1 MLTSWQEPTVVIIVV
16 DVEGIDADLAAGAVA
31 CPRCGTPLRP
41 WSYAR
46 TRTIR
51 QFDGSG
57 LRVRPRRA
65 RCPSC
70 GQTQVLLAGS
80 MLPRRAD
87 ATAVVGA
94 ALTARARG
102 CGSAAIAAELHRPV
116 STVRRWLAGVSGEHL
131 SWLRRRGV
139 DYAVH
144 LDPQVLVDESY
155 HPGELAQAL
164 SALAAAAAA
173 WRRRFAST
181 VEVWTLIGVFTA
193 GRLLTPV

>member
-51 QFDGSG
+51 QLDGSG

-70 GQTQVLLAGS
+70 GQTQVLLA
-80 MLPRRAD
+80 RFD
-87 ATAVVGA
+87 
-94 ALTARARG
+94 
-102 CGSAAIAAELHRPV
+102 
-116 STVRRWLAGVSGEHL
+116 
-131 SWLRRRGV
+131 
-139 DYAVH
+139 
-144 LDPQVLVDESY
+144 
-155 HPGELAQAL
+155 
-164 SALAAAAAA
+164 AAAACGRDRGRGCRVDGPGAGVRQGRN
-173 WRRRFAST
+173 RR
-181 VEVWTLIGVFTA
+181 
-193 GRLLTPV
+193 

>member
-1 MLTSWQEPTVVIIVV
+1 M
-16 DVEGIDADLAAGAVA
+16 
-31 CPRCGTPLRP
+31 
-41 WSYAR
+41 
-46 TRTIR
+46 
-51 QFDGSG
+51 
-57 LRVRPRRA
+57 
-65 RCPSC
+65 
-70 GQTQVLLAGS
+70 
-80 MLPRRAD
+80 
-87 ATAVVGA
+87 
-94 ALTARARG
+94 
-102 CGSAAIAAELHRPV
+102 
-116 STVRRWLAGVSGEHL
+116 RRWLAGVSGEHL

-173 WRRRFAST
+173 WRRRFTST